1 MDPFNIVDL
10 FCLHLVYVPRINQS
24 LTLFHEAWNNHPL
37 STESNRTA
45 LQLYTL
51 YSIGNPLFADEG
63 DVDSN
68 SYGIDY
74 DADANIDEDDSETVS
89 IPEINLPLSDA
100 SLSMLTMSL
109 DPLQQSDS
117 YGADIYLQAVNLVY
131 QLIISDGLANE

>member
-1 MDPFNIVDL
+1 M
-10 FCLHLVYVPRINQS
+10 
-24 LTLFHEAWNNHPL
+24 
-37 STESNRTA
+37 
-45 LQLYTL
+45 
-51 YSIGNPLFADEG
+51 
-63 DVDSN
+63 DSN

>member
-1 MDPFNIVDL
+1 MRHGTIIFINGVQQNAASILHTILSGIPF
-10 FCLHLVYVPRINQS
+10 S
-24 LTLFHEAWNNHPL
+24 LTRVMWKA
-37 STESNRTA
+37 
-45 LQLYTL
+45 
-51 YSIGNPLFADEG
+51 
-63 DVDSN
+63 

-131 QLIISDGLANE
+131 QLMISDGLTIFFGLNVDISYLSLHR